1 MQFEQL
7 SAGHGSLTAVR
18 TGRGRDLVLLHSL
31 LSDRRAF
38 DPVLPA
44 LAAKHRVT
52 LINLPGF
59 HGSQLASLALMDAYV
74 AAIED
79 GYQEF
84 GIANDSIL
92 IGNGFGGTV
101 ALAFA
106 MAHPERVAKL
116 VLSDVAAC
124 FPPEGRKQFEIM
136 AAKVAEAGLGS
147 IAEIAAKR
155 VFSPAYLAAHP
166 EAIEGRKAV
175 LLEID
180 PKAFQAACK
189 ILQEADLELLLHRIQ
204 VPTLVVCG
212 EFDQATP
219 PPLNKA
225 IAEKVPGARYV
236 ELPGCGHSPP
246 LEHPKR
252 SWLRSKNSSGCKSNP
267 IHSRASGSPKA
278 VSQSQNFMALGPC
291 FRCDERKIRFTSG
304 GRSGGS
310 RP

>member
-1 MQFEQL
+1 MQMEQL
-7 SAGHGSLTAVR
+7 NAGHGSLTAVR
-18 TGRGRDLVLLHSL
+18 TGAGPDLVLLHSL
-31 LSDRRAF
+31 LSDRHAF

-59 HGSQLASLALMDAYV
+59 HGSLPTPLALMDAYV

-79 GYQEF
+79 GFQEF

-106 MAHPERVAKL
+106 MAHPERIAKL
-116 VLSDVAAC
+116 VLSDAAAC
-124 FPPEGRKQFEIM
+124 FPPDGRKQFEVM
-136 AAKVAEAGLGS
+136 AQKVAEAGLSS

-166 EAIEGRKAV
+166 EAIEERKAV

-189 ILQEADLELLLHRIQ
+189 ILQEADLEPLLRRMR

-219 PPLNKA
+219 PLLNKV
-225 IAEKVPGARYV
+225 IADKVAGARYV
-236 ELPGCGHSPP
+236 ELPGCGHCPP
-246 LEHPKR
+246 LEQPQAF
-252 SWLRSKNSSGCKSNP
+252 L
-267 IHSRASGSPKA
+267 AS
-278 VSQSQNFMALGPC
+278 
-291 FRCDERKIRFTSG
+291 IRDFVG
-304 GRSGGS
+304 L
-310 RP
+310 